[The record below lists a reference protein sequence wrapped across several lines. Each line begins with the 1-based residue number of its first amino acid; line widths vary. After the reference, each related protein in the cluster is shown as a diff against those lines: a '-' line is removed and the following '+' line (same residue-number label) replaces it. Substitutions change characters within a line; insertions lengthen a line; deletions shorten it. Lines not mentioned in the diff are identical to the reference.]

1 MNICWQSKS
10 ESEVAHLCLT
20 LCDLMDCSLSGFS
33 VHGIFQARVPE
44 WFAFSFSRGS
54 SRPRDQ
60 TQISCIV
67 GRHFTLLSMLII
79 TFLPRSK
86 CLLISW
92 LQSPYAVIFK
102 PKKVKSIIFP
112 HLYAMKWWDQ
122 MLIFFFLMLSFKPAF
137 SLSSFTFIKRLFSS
151 SSLSAIMVTS
161 CQNLMLLIFVPTILI
176 PACLSSSSALYIMY
190 SAYKLNKQGDNIQP
204 WHTPFSI

>member
-10 ESEVAHLCLT
+10 KWSCSCLT
-20 LCDLMDCSLSGFS
+20 LCDLMDCSLPGFS
-33 VHGIFQARVPE
+33 VHGIFQTRVPE
-44 WFAFSFSRGS
+44 WVAFSFSRGS

-112 HLYAMKWWDQ
+112 HLYADDTTFMADSEEEIK
-122 MLIFFFLMLSFKPAF
+122 
-137 SLSSFTFIKRLFSS
+137 SLLKKGKDIPIWMQSSKE
-151 SSLSAIMVTS
+151 
-161 CQNLMLLIFVPTILI
+161 
-176 PACLSSSSALYIMY
+176 
-190 SAYKLNKQGDNIQP
+190 
-204 WHTPFSI
+204 